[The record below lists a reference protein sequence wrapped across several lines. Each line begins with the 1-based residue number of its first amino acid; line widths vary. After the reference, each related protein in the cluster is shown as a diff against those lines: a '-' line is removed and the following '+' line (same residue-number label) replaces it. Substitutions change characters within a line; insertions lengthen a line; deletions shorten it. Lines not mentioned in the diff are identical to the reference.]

1 MCVSKTEEE
10 NYLFQVSVSLPR
22 YKPELASWKLLDKTP
37 PFMNSE
43 NTFNK
48 INKLKIKWYNSLK
61 MIDYSISCGNIL
73 WSRKMKNKEE
83 KKKIL
88 NISFSTSLPDR
99 YIAFLFRKIFL
110 SVLVNNNKQKL
121 KMIKKKIIIVLSTS
135 IIENSL
141 FIVIW
146 AAFELFQDSQ
156 HCF

>member
-83 KKKIL
+83 KKKKIL

-121 KMIKKKIIIVLSTS
+121 KMIKKKLL
-135 IIENSL
+135 L
-141 FIVIW
+141 FY
-146 AAFELFQDSQ
+146 Q
-156 HCF
+156 HQL